1 VSGALTRGVSALR
14 ETRSVCGFCGVGCG
28 VVLTSEAGRVVGVHG
43 DPAHPAN
50 RGALCTKGRALHET
64 LEGPDRLRQPQLR
77 AAKGAP
83 LARVG
88 WDDAEARLAGALS
101 DALARRGP
109 DAVGLYLSGQLLT
122 EDYYAL
128 NKLARGV
135 LGTNNVDSNSRLCM
149 SSAVSAYQRAF
160 GVDGPPC
167 SYEDLEQ
174 ADLFLVAGANM
185 AWCHPVLFGRIEAA
199 RAMRRPAPRLVVL
212 DPRRTATAECADL
225 HVPLRP
231 GSDAVFALALL
242 AELARR
248 GRLDDAYID
257 AHTENF
263 EALEAVLPDFSAAR
277 VEAACGVP
285 FAALEQVADW
295 WCEAKSALSLFA
307 MGINQSAHGT
317 DTANAWIDVHLATGQ
332 LGRPGAGPFSLTGQP
347 NAMGGR
353 EVGAMATLL
362 SAHRS
367 LASDGDRREVETLWG
382 CGPLPATP
390 GRTAVELFR
399 HAADGGLDV
408 LWIVATNPAV
418 TLPDQALVRRALERT
433 PLVVLQDVVGS
444 TDTARY
450 ADLLLPAAGWGEK
463 SGTMTNS
470 ERRVAR
476 VRAAV
481 PPPGEARPDWQIAAR
496 IAARLGCG
504 AAFAWPSDREI
515 FAEHAALTAG
525 RDCDLRGMTA
535 ERLDAAPL
543 QWPCPAPDHAGTA
556 RLYADGVF
564 RTPSGR
570 ARFVV
575 PRGLA
580 VAEPPSA
587 AAPFSLTTGRVRDHW
602 HTLTKT
608 GRVAR
613 LCAHAPVPELEL
625 SPGDAARLG
634 VADGD
639 RVRVSAAS
647 GAFEMTA
654 RASDALRDG
663 VAFAPM
669 HWSDTT
675 GAGALVNAAL
685 PALLDPHSRQPELK
699 HAPVQIER
707 LAAQTCAEPAPAPAA
722 RTLCVCRDVR
732 FGAVQ
737 AAIEAGAAS
746 AADVA
751 RRSGAGTGCG
761 SCVPEV
767 RGMLR
772 RARRPAARP
781 RLVVVGNGM
790 VGHRFVESLV
800 EHGGAERFEV
810 IVLGEEPRP
819 AYDRVHLS
827 ELFAGK
833 SPADLMLASAD
844 DYAEHGVALRTG
856 VRAASIER
864 EARVLVTQDGERI
877 AYDALV
883 LATGSSPFVPPVPG
897 TEKRGVFVYRTIEDV
912 EAIQAA
918 ARDAKKGIVI
928 GGGLLGLE
936 AAKAL
941 RDLGLETHVVEA
953 TPRLMPRQLDAPGS
967 AALVRRIESLGV
979 RVHLGKATARVEG
992 GECATGLR
1000 FSDGSSLAADLVAIS
1015 AGIRPRDELAVGC
1028 GLACGPRGGVAVDDR
1043 LCSEDPRIFA
1053 IGEAAS
1059 HRGVVYGLVAPGYE
1073 MADALAWNL
1082 ATGGGEPRRF
1092 EGADLSTRL
1101 KLLGVEVASL
1111 GDPFAGG
1118 ETARAVVL
1126 QDLRRDVYARLVL
1139 SDDASRL
1146 VGGILVGDA
1155 SQYGRLLQLVRDG
1168 AALPEDAEAL
1178 LFGARAAAGAAADA
1192 AQGDAAQ
1199 ICSCN
1204 NVTRGALC
1212 SAIRDGGCE
1221 SVAALKKAT
1230 KAGTGCGGCLPL
1242 VAQILGSE
1250 LAAAGR
1256 AGSHALCEHFA
1267 YSRPELFQIV
1277 QVTGARS
1284 FEALLGSHG
1293 RGAGCEICKPAVAS
1307 ILASSWNAPILEQA
1321 TIQDTNDRF
1330 LANIQRGG
1338 TYSVVP
1344 RVPGGEITPEKLIA
1358 LGEVARRYGLYCKIT
1373 GGQRIDLLGA
1383 RVEQL
1388 PEIWRELVEAGFE
1401 SGHAYGKAMR
1411 TIKSCVGT
1419 TWCRYGV
1426 QDSTALAIRLEERY
1440 RGIRAPHKL
1449 KSAVSGC
1456 IRECA
1461 EAQSKDFGVIATE
1474 KGWNLY
1480 VCGNGGSK
1488 PRHADLLAADLDEET
1503 LVRTIDRFLMFYI
1516 RTADRLTRTARWL
1529 EALPGGI
1536 EYLRKVVME
1545 DHLGIAAEL
1554 ERQLQHLVDSYAC
1567 EWRQVV
1573 ESPELQAR
1581 FRHFANA
1588 HEPDDTLRFVE
1599 ERGQRRPADWERSAS
1614 CAPVARAALAA
1625 DASWVPLASTDEVP
1639 RDGGIA
1645 VRYGDVQLAV
1655 YHVAAQDAWYATQN
1669 RCPHTSDQV
1678 LGRGIVGDQ
1687 GGRPKIACPQHK
1699 KTFDLETGAGLSDPE
1714 YCVATF
1720 PVKVEEGKVYVKL
1733 PPPSRLA
1740 RMLAGIV
1747 AALLFALAPGAT
1759 RAQEAP
1765 APPPDGFHATPSV
1778 YWKSGDHRIDLGASF
1793 RARGE
1798 MWRAFVNDSEWYT
1811 GLRTRIR
1818 AQYSFRQMLF
1828 VAAEFQDVH
1837 LLGMNEDGS
1846 GAMATYRSANAS
1858 GDDAHGD
1865 DLRSLYVEGRPTA
1878 TSFLRVG
1885 RQDIKLG
1892 QEVLYPEPNW
1902 RYLKMN
1908 RLGERLVGTVGW
1920 SHVERAY
1927 DGAAGAFEYAG
1938 AQLYGFAAQ
1947 PTTGVFDAESAYSN
1961 QSNIRV
1967 GGAVLTVKRGT
1978 LVPNS
1983 EFAVFGLGHADDRPV
1998 HEGGLPDGLSVA
2010 TFGAHWLGVYP
2021 LGPGNFDTTLWGA
2034 VQTGD
2039 YNGLDQQAYAL
2050 IGEIGYQLPDVF
2062 AKPWLR
2068 GGINY
2073 ASGDSNPTDGDHQT
2087 FFNMLPTNHLYYGF
2101 ADQLSFQNL
2110 TNPFVQLRATPFEML
2125 ALNFFVHWFQLSEKD
2140 DARYA
2145 GTGAFDKRV
2154 FGFPA
2159 TANPQQ
2165 KTNVGTEYDIV
2176 ATFTPHRTTTLE
2188 VGYAHLDGG
2197 AMFRTSPDRDLDF
2210 FYASLELKY

>member
-1 VSGALTRGVSALR
+1 MSALR

-28 VVLTSEAGRVVGVHG
+28 VVLTTENGRVVGVHG
-43 DPAHPAN
+43 DPTHPAN
-50 RGALCTKGRALHET
+50 RGALCTKGLALHET
-64 LEGPDRLRQPQLR
+64 IEGPDRLLHPQAR

-83 LARVG
+83 LARIS
-88 WDDAEARLAGALS
+88 WDAAEARLAGALAAARQGRGQ
-101 DALARRGP
+101 DAI
-109 DAVGLYLSGQLLT
+109 GLYLSGQLLT

-128 NKLARGV
+128 NKLARGY
-135 LGTNNVDSNSRLCM
+135 LGTNHVDSNSRLCM

-167 SYEDLEQ
+167 SYEDLEH
-174 ADLFLVAGANM
+174 ADLFLVVGANM
-185 AWCHPVLFGRIEAA
+185 AWCHPVLFSRIESARTERGNAA
-199 RAMRRPAPRLVVL
+199 RVARRPAPRLVVL
-212 DPRRTATAECADL
+212 DPRRSATAECADL

-231 GSDAVFALALL
+231 GSDAVFATALL

-263 EALEAVLPDFSAAR
+263 EALEAVLPDFGAAR
-277 VEAACGVP
+277 VERACGVP
-285 FAALEQVADW
+285 FALLEQVADW
-295 WCEAKSALSLFA
+295 WCDAKAALSLFA
-307 MGINQSAHGT
+307 MGVNQSAHGT
-317 DTANAWIDVHLATGQ
+317 DTANTLINLHLATGQ

-362 SAHRS
+362 AAHRS
-367 LASDGDRREVETLWG
+367 PACADDRRELERLWG
-382 CGPLPATP
+382 CGPLPATS
-390 GRTAVELFR
+390 GRTAVELFQ

-433 PLVVLQDVVGS
+433 PLVVLQDVVGG

-470 ERRVAR
+470 ERRVSR

-481 PPPGEARPDWQIAAR
+481 PPPGEARADWQIAAR
-496 IAARLGCG
+496 IAARMGFG
-504 AAFAWPSDREI
+504 SAFAWPSDREI
-515 FAEHAALTAG
+515 FAEHIATTAG
-525 RDCDLRGMTA
+525 RDCDLGGMTA
-535 ERLDAAPL
+535 ERLDEGPL
-543 QWPCPAPDHAGTA
+543 QWPCPSAEHPGTA

-564 RTPSGR
+564 GTPSGR

-580 VAEPPSA
+580 VAQPTSDA
-587 AAPFSLTTGRVRDHW
+587 VPFALTTGRVRDHW

-613 LCAHAPVPELEL
+613 LCGHSPVPELEL

-634 VADGD
+634 IADGD
-639 RVRVSAAS
+639 RVRVSAPA
-647 GAFEMTA
+647 GAFEMAA
-654 RASDALRDG
+654 RASDTLRDG
-663 VAFAPM
+663 TAFAPM

-675 GAGALVNAAL
+675 GGGALVNAAL

-699 HAPVQIER
+699 HVPVRIER
-707 LAAQTCAEPAPAPAA
+707 VSAQAATADLAPET
-722 RTLCVCRDVR
+722 RTLCVCREVS
-732 FGAVQ
+732 FGAVRS
-737 AAIEAGAAS
+737 AIGGGAAS
-746 AADVA
+746 VADVA

-772 RARRPAARP
+772 RARKSAARP

-790 VGHRFVESLV
+790 VGHRFVETLL

-827 ELFAGK
+827 DLFAGR
-833 SPADLMLASAD
+833 SAGELALASAE
-844 DYAEHGVALRTG
+844 DYAAHGVALRIG

-877 AYDALV
+877 AYDQLV

-918 ARDAKKGIVI
+918 ARGAKKGIVI

-941 RDLGLETHVVEA
+941 RDFGLETHVVEA
-953 TPRLMPRQLDAPGS
+953 TPRLMPRQLDAAGS
-967 AALVRRIESLGV
+967 AALVRRIQALGV
-979 RVHLGKATARVEG
+979 QVHLGKAIARVEG
-992 GECATGLR
+992 AESTTGLR
-1000 FSDGSSLAADLVAIS
+1000 FSDGSTLGADLVAIS
-1015 AGIRPRDELAVGC
+1015 AGIRPRDELAVAC
-1028 GLACGPRGGVAVDDR
+1028 GLACGPRGGVAVDDS
-1043 LCSEDPRIFA
+1043 LCSDDPRIFA

-1082 ATGGGEPRRF
+1082 ATSGAEPRRF
-1092 EGADLSTRL
+1092 DGADLSTRL

-1118 ETARAVVL
+1118 DAARAVVL
-1126 QDLRRDVYARLVL
+1126 QDLRRDVYAKLVL

-1178 LFGARAAAGAAADA
+1178 LFGARTPAGTAEAGGDDA
-1192 AQGDAAQ
+1192 AQV
-1199 ICSCN
+1199 CSCN
-1204 NVTRGALC
+1204 NVTRGALYA
-1212 SAIRDGGCE
+1212 AIRDGGCD

-1242 VAQILGSE
+1242 VSQILGTE
-1250 LAAAGR
+1250 LAAAGH
-1256 AGSHALCEHFA
+1256 ATANALCEHFA
-1267 YSRPELFQIV
+1267 YSRQELFQIV

-1284 FEALLGSHG
+1284 FESLCASHG
-1293 RGAGCEICKPAVAS
+1293 QGDGCEICKPAVAS
-1307 ILASSWNAPILEQA
+1307 ILASLWNEPIQHQP

-1344 RVPGGEITPEKLIA
+1344 RVPGGEITPEKLIV

-1388 PEIWRELVEAGFE
+1388 PDIWRDLVEAGFE

-1488 PRHADLLAADLDEET
+1488 PRHADLLASDVDEET
-1503 LVRTIDRFLMFYI
+1503 LVRLIDRFLMYYI

-1536 EYLRKVVME
+1536 EYLRRVVVD

-1554 ERQLQHLVDSYAC
+1554 ERQIQHLVDTYAC
-1567 EWRQVV
+1567 EWKQVV
-1573 ESPELQAR
+1573 ESAELQAR
-1581 FRHFANA
+1581 FRHFANSR
-1588 HEPDDTLRFVE
+1588 EPDETLRFVE
-1599 ERGQRRPADWERSAS
+1599 ERGQRRPADWERAAS
-1614 CAPVARAALAA
+1614 CPPLARATLAA
-1625 DASWVPLASTDEVP
+1625 DASWVPLASTGEVP
-1639 RDGGIA
+1639 HDGGIA

-1669 RCPHTSDQV
+1669 RCPHTGDMV

-1747 AALLFALAPGAT
+1747 GALLFAFAPGAA

-1765 APPPDGFHATPSV
+1765 APPPDGFHATPSLF
-1778 YWKSGDHRIDLGASF
+1778 WKSGDHRIDLGASF

-1798 MWRAFVNDSEWYT
+1798 AWRAFVDDTEWYT
-1811 GLRTRIR
+1811 GLRTRVR
-1818 AQYSFRQMLF
+1818 AQYGFQQKYF
-1828 VAAEFQDVH
+1828 AVAEFQNVE
-1837 LLGMNEDGS
+1837 LLGMNEDGT
-1846 GAMATYRSANAS
+1846 GAMATYRSANKSGDNAS
-1858 GDDAHGD
+1858 GN
-1865 DLRSLYVEGRPTA
+1865 DLRALYVEGRFPWN
-1878 TSFLRVG
+1878 SFARIG

-1892 QEVLYPEPNW
+1892 HEVLYSEPNW
-1902 RYLKMN
+1902 RYLKTA

-1920 SHVERAY
+1920 SQVERAF
-1927 DGAAGAFEYAG
+1927 DGLAGAVEYAG
-1938 AQLYGFAAQ
+1938 VQLYGFAAQ

-1961 QSNIRV
+1961 QNNITV

-1978 LVPNS
+1978 LLETG
-1983 EFAVFGLGHADDRPV
+1983 EFGLFGLGHADERPV
-1998 HEGGLPDGLSVA
+1998 HEGGLADGLQVG
-2010 TFGAHWLGVYP
+2010 TLGAHWLGVQP
-2021 LGPGNFDTTLWGA
+2021 LGPGQLDTLVWAA
-2034 VQTGD
+2034 VQFGE
-2039 YNGLDQQAYAL
+2039 YNSQDHRAGAG
-2050 IGEIGYQLPDVF
+2050 IVEVGYQLPDVF

-2068 GGINY
+2068 GGINA
-2073 ASGDSNPTDGDHQT
+2073 ASGDHNPDDNDHRT

-2110 TNPFVQLRATPFEML
+2110 VNPFVQMRLAPHPML
-2125 ALNFFVHWFQLSEKD
+2125 ALNFFVHWFWKSDED
-2140 DARYA
+2140 DLRYA
-2145 GTGAFDKRV
+2145 GTGAFDKSS
-2154 FGFPA
+2154 FGFPGTA
-2159 TANPQQ
+2159 TPGQ
-2165 KTNVGTEYDIV
+2165 TRIGTEYDVV
-2176 ATFTPHRTTTLE
+2176 ATFTPHRVATFE
-2188 VGYAHLDGG
+2188 VGYSHLDGG
-2197 AMFRTSPDRDLDF
+2197 AMYRTSADRDLDF
-2210 FYASLELKY
+2210 FYASAELRY